1 MLLKKSISSLALLA
15 IFTAPGSAWAADLRG
30 STKDTPVAASEPA
43 AHGVN
48 WSGVY
53 LGVQGG
59 WMNANHEISADES
72 CSTCGKD
79 DAAESF
85 NLINLD
91 GLNSSGF
98 IGGGTAG
105 FDRQLGNWVL
115 GVQAYYH
122 FTNADTTLSAADG
135 LLKGSLEKENEYG
148 AVIRAGRLLS
158 PNVLAYG
165 LGGYN
170 WAKYSLH
177 ASIDGDA
184 VDFKD
189 SGVKTSNTFGGVILG
204 GGVEYALTSNI
215 FVGAEYTHFFGGKE
229 NWFSESGT
237 CGEGCT
243 ARATVSDD
251 LSEDRIMATLKVKLN
266 GGLFGN

>member
-1 MLLKKSISSLALLA
+1 MKLAKFSTSILALTA
-15 IFTAPGSAWAADLRG
+15 IFTASSSLAADLRG
-30 STKDTPVAASEPA
+30 STKDPVAASEPA
-43 AHGVN
+43 AERGVN
-48 WSGVY
+48 WTGVY

-79 DAAESF
+79 GASESF
-85 NLINLD
+85 NLIDLN

-98 IGGGTAG
+98 IGGGSVG
-105 FDRQLGNWVL
+105 FDRQLGNWVI

-122 FTNADTTLSAADG
+122 FTDADTTLSAVDG
-135 LLKGSLEKENEYG
+135 LLKGSIEKENEYG

-229 NWFSESGT
+229 NWFSDNGS
-237 CGEGCT
+237 CGEGC
-243 ARATVSDD
+243 ATHATISDD
-251 LSEDRIMATLKVKLN
+251 LSEDRVMLTLKAKLN